1 MHKLRYLLYSLF
13 IASLLLHA
21 GCSRKVPGLQSFP
34 PMEQQGYTKATV
46 KSYTSDGCT
55 WLLVLENGKKL
66 QPAFL
71 DIPFQK
77 DGLAVWLKY
86 EVTKS
91 NASIC
96 MTGQPVNITD
106 IQNR

>member
-1 MHKLRYLLYSLF
+1 MNKLLRPLLLLF
-13 IASLLLHA
+13 IIAVFVLPA
-21 GCSRKVPGLQSFP
+21 CSRKVPGQQSVA
-34 PMEQQGYTKATV
+34 PMEQEGFVKATV
-46 KSYTSDGCT
+46 KNYAVDGCT

-77 DGLAVWLKY
+77 DDLAVWIKY

-96 MTGQPVNITD
+96 MTGQPVNLREI
-106 IQNR
+106 RER